1 MVKIQ
6 CNTINRFGE
15 NGAIVQHYESGALGS
30 FESLDFQ
37 NSSMIGH
44 LENPLVIDIPN
55 WNRVHYIRKVKF
67 GKLSNA
73 LGVNVLEYKSK
84 HIYITKTI

>member
-1 MVKIQ
+1 MLQ
-6 CNTINRFGE
+6 CNTINRFGG
-15 NGAIVQHYESGALGS
+15 NGAIVQHYESGALGR

-44 LENPLVIDIPN
+44 LKNPLVIDIPN

-67 GKLSNA
+67 GKLFNA
-73 LGVNVLEYKSK
+73 LGLHVYNQRSML
-84 HIYITKTI
+84 